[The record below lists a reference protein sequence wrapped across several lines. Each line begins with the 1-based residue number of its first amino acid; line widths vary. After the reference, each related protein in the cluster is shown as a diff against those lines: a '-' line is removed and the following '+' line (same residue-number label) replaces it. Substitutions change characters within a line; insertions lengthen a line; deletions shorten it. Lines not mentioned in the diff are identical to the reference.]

1 MKKSVAV
8 ISILA
13 IFSLS
18 AGCKNA
24 NRTLQKKFNFNT
36 NYFLGLRALESGKT
50 TEAEQNFLLCAK
62 KGSGYCARY
71 SEIEFI
77 GMQNRRNRSALWQ
90 DFLQKYKDEEAIL
103 LASRDFFKSQEFA
116 QVISLTDEIN
126 LKEAENELVSLR
138 LKSMAEKNDSRYKNE
153 VYTWFTERDISAEH
167 YNFYRLNEEL
177 FSEEPNNQYEKNQ
190 NGSVQEKNNFSDSF
204 SARAKTINFRISV
217 YKKNYKNAFSD
228 AAELLSDAKNNPL
241 PLLLYSDIGKAF
253 SYGSSDF
260 ADNAK
265 KLDSAIGETSDSERL
280 FYLNFYAGLLY
291 DKSGKFPSKSE
302 ERLKNAINSTSD
314 LKKQDNALWYLL
326 RIKLKQSTDS
336 GVNAVIENCKF
347 WHAPHYFDDILDLIS
362 NLLLT
367 EGKWNEFS
375 KIYKAIDGYAT
386 DYMTSRFAYIAGRL
400 LQENLATFEKSQ
412 NEKSVLIQEAFRR
425 ALNSGSDYYYRIMA
439 INRLGLSEKEIQ
451 NQLCKTVLRKNE
463 TETDKEAEILLSGY
477 AAFGFPEKIYPEFV
491 KLSKKNTELS
501 MDSMLSLSEFLKEC
515 GEKKGQFYPQSLRIA
530 SKAFREAHRNVSKEE
545 LELFFPKNYSS
556 LVAKNC
562 QTYKIPEEILFALVR
577 SESFFDSK
585 IKSSANAIGLTQ
597 LMEATASD
605 VAKKLKVGEY
615 NLLHPETNLEFGSF
629 YLAELASRM
638 DGKWLPAL
646 LAYNTGITRIRR
658 WLNVQKKLPMDL
670 FLEIAPY
677 EETREYGRKLL
688 SATCMYAWLYK
699 NQSIENSL
707 KLMLD

>member
-90 DFLQKYKDEEAIL
+90 DFLQKYKDEEALL

-153 VYTWFTERDISAEH
+153 VYMWFTERDISAEH

-177 FSEEPNNQYEKNQ
+177 FSEEPKNQ
-190 NGSVQEKNNFSDSF
+190 DSLVQEKNNFSDSF

-217 YKKNYKNAFSD
+217 YKKNYKNAFQK

-253 SYGSSDF
+253 LYGSSDF
-260 ADNAK
+260 TDNAK

-302 ERLKNAINSTSD
+302 ECLKDSIKSTAD
-314 LKKQDNALWYLL
+314 FKKQDNALWYLL

-336 GVNAVIENCKF
+336 GVNAVIENCKL

-386 DYMTSRFAYIAGRL
+386 DYMTSRFAYISGRL

-439 INRLGLSEKEIQ
+439 INQLGLSEKEIQ

-515 GEKKGQFYPQSLRIA
+515 GEKKEQFYPQSLRIA
-530 SKAFREAHRNVSKEE
+530 SKAFRVAYRNVSKAE

-556 LVAKNC
+556 LIVKNC
-562 QTYKIPEEILFALVR
+562 QNHKIPEEILYALVR

-585 IKSSANAIGLTQ
+585 IKSSADAIGLTQ
-597 LMEATASD
+597 LMAATASD

-688 SATCMYAWLYK
+688 SATCMYAWIYK
-699 NQSIENSL
+699 NQSIEKSL

>member
-1 MKKSVAV
+1 MKKSVAI

-36 NYFLGLRALESGKT
+36 SYFLGLRALESGKT

-62 KGSGYCARY
+62 KGSGYCSRY

-177 FSEEPNNQYEKNQ
+177 FSEEPKNQ
-190 NGSVQEKNNFSDSF
+190 DSLVQEKNDFSDRF
-204 SARAKTINFRISV
+204 SARAKTINFRISI
-217 YKKNYKNAFSD
+217 YKKNYKNAFQK

-260 ADNAK
+260 TDNAK

-302 ERLKNAINSTSD
+302 EHLKNAINSTSD

-326 RIKLKQSTDS
+326 RLKLKQSTDI
-336 GVNAVIENCKF
+336 GVAAVIETCKF

-386 DYMTSRFAYIAGRL
+386 DYMTSRFAYVAGRL

-439 INRLGLSEKEIQ
+439 INQLGLSEKEIQ

-491 KLSKKNTELS
+491 KLSKKNTGLS

-515 GEKKGQFYPQSLRIA
+515 GEKKEQFYPQSLRIA
-530 SKAFREAHRNVSKEE
+530 SKAFRDAYRNVSKAE
-545 LELFFPKNYSS
+545 LELFFPQNYSS
-556 LVAKNC
+556 SVAKNC